1 MRLKLF
7 FNPAAGR
14 GRGERLIDRAVRYL
28 ERHGAAV
35 VLARSTSPSD
45 LSALAG
51 SSENESFDRLVVCG
65 GDGSVN
71 LALRNLDLAGST
83 LAVIPLGSGDDLAG
97 ALGIPQS
104 IERACDVIL
113 SGTTREIDVAEV
125 NGVRFLGVAGVGFDS
140 LVARWVN
147 EHSTWLRG
155 SLLYLYAIFRV
166 LPEFRPLRIG
176 LTVDGVRRE
185 ETIMFAVFG
194 NSHRYGGGIAIAPG
208 ALLDDGEL
216 NAFII
221 GRCSRW
227 DLLTTLPLAYSGAHV
242 KRRFVTALRASEF
255 QIESEDGLDVYAD
268 GELLARTP
276 ATIRISGE
284 KLRICVPS

>member
-1 MRLKLF
+1 VKLRLL

-14 GRGERLIDRAVRYL
+14 GRGERVIDRAVRYL
-28 ERHGAAV
+28 ESRGAEV
-35 VLARSTSPSD
+35 VLARSGNPAA
-45 LSALAG
+45 LSALAE
-51 SSENESFDRLVVCG
+51 SSENANFDRIVVCG
-65 GDGSVN
+65 GDGSLN
-71 LALRNLDLAGST
+71 LALRALDLRRST
-83 LAVIPLGSGDDLAG
+83 LGILPLGSGDDLAS

-104 IERACDVIL
+104 IEKACDVIL
-113 SGTTREIDVAEV
+113 SGTTRAIDVAEV

-147 EHSTWLRG
+147 EHTTFFRG
-155 SLLYLYAIFRV
+155 SLLYLYGIFRV
-166 LPEFRPLRIG
+166 LPRFRPIRIA
-176 LTVDGVRRE
+176 LTVDGVRSE

-194 NSHRYGGGIAIAPG
+194 NSHRYGGGIVIAPG

-216 NAFII
+216 NAFVI

-242 KRRFVTALRASEF
+242 KRKFVTSLRGSEF
-255 QIESEDGLDVYAD
+255 QIESEDELDVYAD

-276 ATIRISGE
+276 ATIRISKE
-284 KLRICVPS
+284 KLTICVPR